1 MPPSR
6 RREMT
11 IKKLQ
16 AKLAKAEAEAKSL
29 QVYRKLIETQAEGG
43 RMFMSCIHQYE
54 CKVCMLMHFPEPL
67 TKCPRLR
74 ENKEHLAREKR
85 IRERYFNEF
94 RALIQRCTDEHGKVQ
109 WKYVERSTGADS
121 RAMMF

>member
-1 MPPSR
+1 MPEQHGDTLHRHPGQ
-6 RREMT
+6 EE
-11 IKKLQ
+11 
-16 AKLAKAEAEAKSL
+16 KAEAEAKSL
-29 QVYRKLIETQAEGG
+29 QVYKRLLETQVEGG

-67 TKCPRLR
+67 TKCPRLK

-109 WKYVERSTGADS
+109 WKYVDRVLRGNERVTLMA
-121 RAMMF
+121 